1 MATLVAS
8 QTEQADLSFQGPQLG
23 VLPVT
28 TVRSDNMCAGYSH
41 CFPSLFLGQ
50 SGLTPMLSTKS
61 VCQSAQSPFH
71 YSEQGYDRSD
81 KTADKSIDQTV
92 HEQNRLD
99 SVEHLR
105 PGSPAACQSTCSSLG
120 NGTVDNHISGGTYG
134 SICSSNDGS
143 SSLAVAGEIA
153 TASESLNDS
162 GRFVREGFGGVD
174 SLRSSQREAA
184 LTKFRLKRKDRCFE
198 KKVLSSSSL
207 IFVIIGDAATVI

>member
-162 GRFVREGFGGVD
+162 GRFVREGLGGVD